1 LGDGVEKL
9 EVFVSCV
16 FLAYFLMVALMVFGD
31 CGDELELDTT
41 MVLDF
46 LLWIRGTMHW
56 RTLGIKKTGDVGVPV
71 FVWGGEQKS
80 KVS

>member
-1 LGDGVEKL
+1 LGDGVAKL

-16 FLAYFLMVALMVFGD
+16 FLAYFLMAALMVFGD

-46 LLWIRGTMHW
+46 L
-56 RTLGIKKTGDVGVPV
+56 VG
-71 FVWGGEQKS
+71 
-80 KVS
+80 